1 MRSQTTRSAA
11 FPEEL
16 ASDRLR
22 LLTLLR
28 EKSYERRKVV
38 LSSGRESDFYIDCR
52 QATLDAEGAVLTG
65 RLFCAMLERGERPEA
80 VGGITL
86 GADPIVTA
94 VSLTSALR
102 GWPVPAF
109 IIRKEP
115 KKHGTAQ
122 WIEGTKNLR
131 PGMRV
136 AILEDVV
143 TTGASTLRAIER
155 AEGAQLVVARV
166 LCLVDR
172 DEGGSEA
179 VAAHGFRVEPMFLRR
194 DVENA

>member
-1 MRSQTTRSAA
+1 MRFETHGSAA
-11 FPEEL
+11 FPKEL
-16 ASDRLR
+16 AEDRRRFLSI
-22 LLTLLR
+22 LK

-52 QATLDAEGAVLTG
+52 QTTLDAEGAVLTG
-65 RLFCAMLERGERPEA
+65 RLFCAMLEAGERPEA

-94 VSLTSALR
+94 VSLTSVLR

-115 KKHGTAQ
+115 KKHGTTQ

-131 PGMRV
+131 QGMRV

-155 AEGAQLVVARV
+155 AVLSGLVVARV

-172 DEGGSEA
+172 NEGGA
-179 VAAHGFRVEPMFLRR
+179 VAVAEAGYRVEPMFLKE

>member
-1 MRSQTTRSAA
+1 MSQQQAA
-11 FPEEL
+11 AP
-16 ASDRLR
+16 SDRKRFLA
-22 LLTLLR
+22 LLK
-28 EKSYERRKVV
+28 EKSYEKRKVI
-38 LSSGRESDFYIDCR
+38 LSSGRESDFYIDCK
-52 QATLDAEGAVLTG
+52 QTTLTAEGAVLCG
-65 RLFCAMLERGERPEA
+65 KLFCELLSAGEWPEA

-102 GWPVPAF
+102 GRPIPAF

-122 WIEGTKNLR
+122 WVEGMKNLGR
-131 PGMRV
+131 GMRV
-136 AILEDVV
+136 AIVEDVV

-155 AEGAQLVVARV
+155 AEESGLVVCRV
-166 LCLVDR
+166 LAIVDR
-172 DEGGSEA
+172 NEGGADA
-179 VAAHGFRVEPMFLRR
+179 VAEKGYRLEAMFLKE

>member
-1 MRSQTTRSAA
+1 MAGDRER
-11 FPEEL
+11 FL
-16 ASDRLR
+16 AILK
-22 LLTLLR
+22 
-28 EKSYERRKVV
+28 EKSYERKKVI
-38 LSSGRESDFYIDCR
+38 LSSGRESDFYIDCK

-65 RLFCAMLERGERPEA
+65 RLLCGMLEKGGIPEA

-94 VSLTSALR
+94 VSLTSALK
-102 GWPVPAF
+102 GNPIPAF

-115 KKHGTAQ
+115 KKHGTSQ
-122 WIEGTKNLR
+122 WVEGMKNLR

-136 AILEDVV
+136 AIVEDVV

-155 AEGAQLVVARV
+155 AEGAGLVVSRV

-172 DEGGSEA
+172 NEGGAEFLA
-179 VAAHGFRVEPMFLRR
+179 EKGYRLEPMFRKE

>member
-1 MRSQTTRSAA
+1 MSHQQAA
-11 FPEEL
+11 VP
-16 ASDRLR
+16 SDRKRFLA
-22 LLTLLR
+22 LLK
-28 EKSYERRKVV
+28 EKSYEKRKVI
-38 LSSGRESDFYIDCR
+38 LSSGRESDFYIDCK
-52 QATLDAEGAVLTG
+52 QTTLAAEGAVLCG
-65 RLFCAMLERGERPEA
+65 RLFCEMLSAGEWPEA

-102 GWPVPAF
+102 GRPIPAF

-122 WIEGTKNLR
+122 WVEGMKNLGR
-131 PGMRV
+131 GMRV
-136 AILEDVV
+136 AIVEDVV

-155 AEGAQLVVARV
+155 AEESGLVVCRV
-166 LCLVDR
+166 LAIVDR
-172 DEGGSEA
+172 NEGGADA
-179 VAAHGFRVEPMFLRR
+179 VAGKGYRLEPMFLKE

>member
-1 MRSQTTRSAA
+1 M
-11 FPEEL
+11 FPPEL
-16 ASDRLR
+16 AADRRKFLV
-22 LLTLLR
+22 LLK

-38 LSSGRESDFYIDCR
+38 LSSGRESDFYIDCK
-52 QATLDAEGAVLTG
+52 QTTLDAEGAVLTG

-115 KKHGTAQ
+115 KKHGTGE
-122 WIEGTKNLR
+122 WIEGTRNLR

-143 TTGASTLRAIER
+143 TTGASTMRAIDR
-155 AEGAQLVVARV
+155 SVGSGLVVARV

-172 DEGGSEA
+172 NEGGSEA
-179 VAAHGFRVEPMFLRR
+179 VAAAGYRVEPMFLRE
-194 DVENA
+194 DVEDA

>member
-1 MRSQTTRSAA
+1 MPSSVRGPAA
-11 FPEEL
+11 FPAEL
-16 ASDRLR
+16 AADRRRFLSI
-22 LLTLLR
+22 LK
-28 EKSYERRKVV
+28 EKSYEKRKVI

-52 QATLDAEGAVLTG
+52 QTTLDAEGALLTG
-65 RLFCAMLERGERPEA
+65 RLFCSMLEKGERPEA

-94 VSLTSALR
+94 VSLTSVLR

-155 AEGAQLVVARV
+155 AVGAGLVVVRV
-166 LCLVDR
+166 MCLVDR
-172 DEGGSEA
+172 NEGGSAA
-179 VAAHGFRVEPMFLRR
+179 VAKEGYTVEPMFLKE

>member
-1 MRSQTTRSAA
+1 M
-11 FPEEL
+11 
-16 ASDRLR
+16 SDDRR
-22 LLTLLR
+22 RFLTILK
-28 EKSYERRKVV
+28 EKSYEKRRVI
-38 LSSGRESDFYIDCR
+38 LSSGRESDFYIDCK
-52 QATLDAEGAVLTG
+52 QTTLDGEGAVLTG
-65 RLFCAMLERGERPEA
+65 RLLCDMLAKGEAVEA

-102 GWPVPAF
+102 GAPVPAF

-131 PGMRV
+131 EGMKV
-136 AILEDVV
+136 AIVEDVV
-143 TTGASTLRAIER
+143 TTGASTLKAIDRAVES
-155 AEGAQLVVARV
+155 GLVVTRV
-166 LCLVDR
+166 LALVDR
-172 DEGGSEA
+172 NEGGAQTIAEK
-179 VAAHGFRVEPMFLRR
+179 GYRLEPLFLKE

>member
-1 MRSQTTRSAA
+1 MSQLQAGGI
-11 FPEEL
+11 
-16 ASDRLR
+16 SDRERFLA
-22 LLTLLR
+22 LL
-28 EKSYERRKVV
+28 KVNSYEKRKVI
-38 LSSGRESDFYIDCR
+38 LSSGRESDFYIDCK
-52 QATLDAEGAVLTG
+52 QTTLTAEGAVLCG
-65 RLFCAMLERGERPEA
+65 RLFCEMLEKGGWPEA

-94 VSLTSALR
+94 VSLTSSLR

-122 WIEGTKNLR
+122 WIEGMRNLR

-143 TTGASTLRAIER
+143 TTGGSTIRAIER
-155 AEGAQLVVARV
+155 AVLSGLVVARV
-166 LCLVDR
+166 LCL
-172 DEGGSEA
+172 
-179 VAAHGFRVEPMFLRR
+179 
-194 DVENA
+194 

>member
-1 MRSQTTRSAA
+1 MSHQQAA
-11 FPEEL
+11 
-16 ASDRLR
+16 AISDRERFLA
-22 LLTLLR
+22 LLK
-28 EKSYERRKVV
+28 EKSYEKRKVI
-38 LSSGRESDFYIDCR
+38 LTSGRESDFYIDCK
-52 QATLDAEGAVLTG
+52 QATLTAEGAVLCG
-65 RLFCAMLERGERPEA
+65 RLFYEMLEKGNWPEA

-102 GWPVPAF
+102 GRPIPAF

-122 WIEGTKNLR
+122 WVEGTKNLR
-131 PGMRV
+131 QGMKV

-155 AEGAQLVVARV
+155 AEEFGLAVSRV
-166 LCLVDR
+166 LCIVDR
-172 DEGGSEA
+172 NEGGAETIAGRGYRLEA
-179 VAAHGFRVEPMFLRR
+179 MFLKE